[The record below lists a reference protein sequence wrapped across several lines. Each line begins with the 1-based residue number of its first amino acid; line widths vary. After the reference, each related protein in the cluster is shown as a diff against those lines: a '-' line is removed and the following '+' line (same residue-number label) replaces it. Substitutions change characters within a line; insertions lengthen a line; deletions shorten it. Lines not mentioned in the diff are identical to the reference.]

1 MKQQP
6 ENKISHFH
14 IIINYVNG
22 PQPYRSPF
30 ILCLNTKKNVKIKNT
45 NYMERQQQ
53 NRTTS

>member
-30 ILCLNTKKNVKIKNT
+30 ILCLNEQKKMLKLKTLTI
-45 NYMERQQQ
+45 ERQQQ